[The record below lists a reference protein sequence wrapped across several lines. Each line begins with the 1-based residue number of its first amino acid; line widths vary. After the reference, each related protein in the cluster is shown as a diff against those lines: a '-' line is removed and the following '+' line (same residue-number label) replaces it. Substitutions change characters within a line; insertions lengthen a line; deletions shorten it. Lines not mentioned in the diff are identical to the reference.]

1 MDNAQ
6 NDIHVFLLRSGYF
19 LLKLY
24 NAFPCRAVAAEILP
38 ERCKLHFDNYCC
50 IFLISCYTIFY
61 LYPIPRGEPMKTKVL
76 FPFVVFALL
85 VLAVGLACITTTAT
99 PAAQPTQ
106 QQIIPPTLPP
116 QQPTQPP
123 QPTLPPQPTATDETP
138 AFFTED
144 FVVTSLPNW
153 SYFLMSGDESNMSIT
168 SGDHLLSF
176 DLEGANVWVYL
187 MYDPYTYTDVRID
200 ARAENRGKNNNNV
213 SVICRY
219 SNDGWYEFNI
229 ANNGLY
235 WILAYDNADQS
246 YYTIFNGGSTLIK
259 MGKDTN
265 DYTVGCVGNT
275 LSLYINGTLVK
286 SIKDTKYNFKE
297 GQIGLG
303 VSSFDVW
310 PIIIDWDYIT
320 ISQP

>member
-1 MDNAQ
+1 
-6 NDIHVFLLRSGYF
+6 
-19 LLKLY
+19 
-24 NAFPCRAVAAEILP
+24 
-38 ERCKLHFDNYCC
+38 
-50 IFLISCYTIFY
+50 
-61 LYPIPRGEPMKTKVL
+61 MKTKVL
-76 FPFVVFALL
+76 FPFVAFALL
-85 VLAVGLACITTTAT
+85 VLAVGLACSINLGST
-99 PAAQPTQ
+99 PASSPTA
-106 QQIIPPTLPP
+106 IVAPTLAP

-123 QPTLPPQPTATDETP
+123 AATVPPVPTVVRPTATEETP

-144 FVVTSLPNW
+144 FVTDSLPNW
-153 SYFLMSGDESNMSIT
+153 SYFLMSGDENNMSIT
-168 SGDHLLSF
+168 TGNHYLSF
-176 DLEGANVWVYL
+176 DLEGENVWVYL

-213 SVICRY
+213 SMICRY
-219 SNDGWYEFNI
+219 SDAGWYEFNI

-235 WILAYDNADQS
+235 WILAYDNTDNS
-246 YYTIFNGGSTLIK
+246 YYTIFNGGSTAIK

-265 DYTVGCVGNT
+265 DYTVGCVDNT

-297 GQIGLG
+297 GQVGLG

-310 PIIIDWDYIT
+310 PIIIDWDYVT